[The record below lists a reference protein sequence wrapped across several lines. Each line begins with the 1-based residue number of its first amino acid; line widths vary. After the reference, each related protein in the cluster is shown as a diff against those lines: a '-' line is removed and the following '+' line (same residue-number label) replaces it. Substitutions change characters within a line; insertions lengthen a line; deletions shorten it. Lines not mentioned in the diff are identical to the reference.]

1 MPRLSEQTPD
11 SIFIL
16 LAAVVRRIEQVSPSY
31 RRFTFTGPEVQHI
44 ADNRHDQRIKLL
56 FPLPD
61 TGFDELP
68 MHDDWYQAWRLLPN
82 DKRHPMRTYTI
93 REVRPE
99 LAEFDVDIALHGR
112 VGPASTWAMDAKVGD
127 ELVVNVP
134 NARSAVPAGGIDWH
148 APATVDQVLLA
159 GDETALPGIAG
170 ILERLPSTAR
180 GIAVV
185 ELPHEDDIAAL
196 STKPDGVEV
205 VVLPRGDQ
213 PVGTLL
219 IPEVERIASRLAP
232 RVDTATIATQPALED
247 VDVDT
252 ELLWEAPVNATGG
265 PVLESAPLYA
275 WLAGEAS
282 AIKTL
287 RRHLVSGCGVDRK
300 SVAFMGYW
308 RHGKA
313 EDNR

>member
-1 MPRLSEQTPD
+1 MPRLSEQSPD

-16 LAAVVRRIEQVSPSY
+16 VSAVVARIEQVSPSY

-44 ADNRHDQRIKLL
+44 ADNRYDQRVKLL

-61 TGFDELP
+61 TGFDGLP
-68 MHDDWYQAWRLLPN
+68 MHDGWYQAWRLLPTEE
-82 DKRHPMRTYTI
+82 RHAMRTYTI

-99 LAEFDVDIALHGR
+99 VAEFDIDIALHGR
-112 VGPASTWAMDAKVGD
+112 VGPASTWAMDAVVGD

-134 NARSAVPAGGIDWH
+134 NARADVTAGGVDWH
-148 APATVDQVLLA
+148 APESVDQVLLA

-185 ELPHEDDIAAL
+185 ELPHPEDIAAL
-196 STKPDGVEV
+196 STKPDGVELI
-205 VVLPRGDQ
+205 VLPRGDQ

-219 IPEVERIASRLAP
+219 IPEVERIASRLVP
-232 RVDTATIATQPALED
+232 TVDTATIATLPALED
-247 VDVDT
+247 VDVDS
-252 ELLWEAPVNATGG
+252 ELLWEVPVDERGG
-265 PVLESAPLYA
+265 PVLASAPLYA

-308 RHGKA
+308 RYGKS
-313 EDNR
+313 EDNS

>member
-68 MHDDWYQAWRLLPN
+68 MHDDWYQAWRMLPN

-99 LAEFDVDIALHGR
+99 LAEFDVDIAIHGR
-112 VGPASTWAMDAKVGD
+112 VGPASSWAMDAEVGD
-127 ELVVNVP
+127 ELIVNVP
-134 NARSAVPAGGIDWH
+134 NARSAVSAGGIDWH

-159 GDETALPGIAG
+159 GDETALPAIAG
-170 ILERLPSTAR
+170 ILESLPDTAR

-185 ELPHEDDIAAL
+185 ELPHADDVAAL
-196 STKPDGVEV
+196 STKPDGVELI
-205 VVLPRGDQ
+205 VLPRGTQ

-219 IPEVERIASRLAP
+219 IPEVERIAGRLAP
-232 RVDTATIATQPALED
+232 SVDTATIATQPAL
-247 VDVDT
+247 
-252 ELLWEAPVNATGG
+252 GG
-265 PVLESAPLYA
+265 ARQRDRRAGPRERAALR
-275 WLAGEAS
+275 LAGGGSLRHQDPPQAPRLR
-282 AIKTL
+282 L
-287 RRHLVSGCGVDRK
+287 RRRPQVGRV
-300 SVAFMGYW
+300 
-308 RHGKA
+308 HGLLA
-313 EDNR
+313 PR